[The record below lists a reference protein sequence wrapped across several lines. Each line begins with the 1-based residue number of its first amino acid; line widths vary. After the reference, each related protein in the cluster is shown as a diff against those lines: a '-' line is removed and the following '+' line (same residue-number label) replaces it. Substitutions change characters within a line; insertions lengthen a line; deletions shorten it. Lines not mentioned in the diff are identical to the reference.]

1 MQSSSEA
8 DALQVKTFG
17 GFSLTWKGKSLTRS
31 SKTGESQFIY
41 LMQLLLH
48 NRKDGISRE
57 RIEELLFVDREIEN
71 IHHALRSVVYNAK
84 RKLRQ
89 AGLPEVNYIEM
100 RKGILYWTDQVPVAE
115 DAEIFESL
123 YHAAEAET
131 DTDRQLKLYLD
142 AVHCYTGEFLPTQ
155 AGIIWVAQEAK
166 RYRSMFCS
174 CVESAV
180 SLLRLHQDFTAM
192 EELGN
197 YAVGIQ
203 PLADWETVIM
213 EALVSQGRYKEAQK
227 LYEDTVEYYSQEQGL
242 RPSRK
247 LNELLS
253 RLGTQMLHQYA
264 TLDEIQKAL
273 AEQVGEQ
280 RPGGYLCPY
289 PVFKGIYRVIERL
302 IERGGQSVYLMLC
315 TVVDSKGNPMREGS
329 ILDDLSPR
337 LEEAVQKS
345 VRHSDVVC
353 RYGKGQYLVLLINTT
368 RENCKIIQK
377 RINQNF
383 IVGRQRIGVQY
394 YVNSVISSFAG
405 DRF

>member
-123 YHAAEAET
+123 YYAAEAET

-242 RPSRK
+242 RPSKK